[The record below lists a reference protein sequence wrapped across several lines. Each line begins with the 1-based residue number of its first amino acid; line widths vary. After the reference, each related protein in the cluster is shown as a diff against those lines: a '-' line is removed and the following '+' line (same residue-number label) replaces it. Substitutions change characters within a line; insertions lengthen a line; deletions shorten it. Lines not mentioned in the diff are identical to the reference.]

1 MDDQQNRRAES
12 GLHAGEAREAG
23 CNREGGDVAGMQ
35 GRRKR
40 HLTARIKP
48 ATRAAILDQLAAIAD
63 GIIHERIA
71 QEMAMDVMRA
81 RLRPPSPSKMAWAA
95 LQLTRDKEV
104 QEYADAR
111 SRPLWRRLLGLR

>member
-23 CNREGGDVAGMQ
+23 CNREGGDVGGVS

-48 ATRAAILDQLAAIAD
+48 ATRAAMLDQLAAIAD
-63 GIIHERIA
+63 GIAHERITSEIA
-71 QEMAMDVMRA
+71 LRLAMLRMQRKPRPWYA
-81 RLRPPSPSKMAWAA
+81 RLMW
-95 LQLTRDKEV
+95 
-104 QEYADAR
+104 
-111 SRPLWRRLLGLR
+111 WRK

>member
-12 GLHAGEAREAG
+12 GLHAGTEPRND
-23 CNREGGDVAGMQ
+23 CEGGDVGRVQ

-40 HLTARIKP
+40 HLTAQIKP
-48 ATRAAILDQLAAIAD
+48 ATRNAMLDQLAAIAD

-104 QEYADAR
+104 QEYADAIL
-111 SRPLWRRLLGLR
+111 RPWWRRLLGLR